1 MWLAG
6 QDARIYLPVMSI
18 TGIDSAGFFSF
29 GQMGDEVEDEIV
41 DREEL
46 DDEDDDDEEE
56 EEEDKLDLLLLL
68 LEWM

>member
-46 DDEDDDDEEE
+46 DDDDDEE